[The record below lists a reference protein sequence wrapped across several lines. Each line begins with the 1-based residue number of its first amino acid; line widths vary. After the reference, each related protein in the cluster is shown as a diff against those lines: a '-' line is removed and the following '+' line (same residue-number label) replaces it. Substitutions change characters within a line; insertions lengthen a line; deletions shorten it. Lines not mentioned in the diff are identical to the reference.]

1 MVSAGA
7 LALCILFLTGCE
19 GEQPASVRLRHPNR
33 CASIV
38 KPINTTFWDRP
49 WGLAG
54 LDLELAERLA
64 HQLGRP
70 LELIELDNETIII
83 DTLAAG
89 QADLA
94 AMSLPV
100 LATWNARVDFS
111 EWLLEDQFVLVAQ
124 PDTLGPELPQFGEPR
139 SVCPI

>member
-1 MVSAGA
+1 MRFFWRWLSAGA

-19 GEQPASVRLRHPNR
+19 GEQPDPGAPAPPEPLRV
-33 CASIV
+33 IV

-70 LELIELDNETIII
+70 LELVELDNETLII

-89 QADLA
+89 QAD
-94 AMSLPV
+94 
-100 LATWNARVDFS
+100 
-111 EWLLEDQFVLVAQ
+111 
-124 PDTLGPELPQFGEPR
+124 
-139 SVCPI
+139 